1 MKVTI
6 IAVGLILMSG
16 CSGQRVA
23 ALERQ
28 LRELEDQNF
37 ALRRAQVEDETPS
50 VTTPTAPAPATP
62 RPAPVASED
71 PEEVASVATPV
82 TSVEESTV
90 APDAP
95 PPAHRPIPVVV
106 SAPTTTAPVFYP
118 SAGGRAMGCDESGP
132 FTLTLVNQTGYFLRV
147 HVAPTPGR
155 PSVRPGENLGNML
168 QVPPNGRYTTCL
180 TALGEHQV
188 RGIVYTPVGAEM
200 RRVNSFNITRTFST
214 RSMSATGRQ
223 MLRIDE
229 AVINFH

>member
-6 IAVGLILMSG
+6 IAVGLILISG

-28 LRELEDQNF
+28 IRSLEDQNF

-71 PEEVASVATPV
+71 LEATPVATPAA
-82 TSVEESTV
+82 SVEESTV

-95 PPAHRPIPVVV
+95 PPARRRPVPVVV
-106 SAPTTTAPVFYP
+106 SAPTAAPVFYP
-118 SAGGRAMGCDESGP
+118 GAGGGAMGCDESGP

-155 PSVRPGENLGNML
+155 PSVRPGENLGNMI
-168 QVPPNGRYTTCL
+168 QVPPHGRYTTCL

-229 AVINFH
+229 VVINFH